1 MGEIYALFPVGY
13 RAHIDLLPLAIF
25 RKGHTVSLHTVLHCL
40 IRPSVGRL

>member
-13 RAHIDLLPLAIF
+13 RAHIDLLSLAIF

-40 IRPSVGRL
+40 IRTSVGRL